1 MFNSNL
7 KESSEKE
14 ITINE
19 VDGETLELLINYC
32 YAGTININEENVEKI
47 LSTACLFQMSS
58 VVSACSS
65 FLAKQLHFTNAIGF
79 VLFAEQQSCDDLYK
93 LSLNFVETNFLEIA
107 ERSDEFLQMDVDQLT
122 KLLKNEDLNV
132 NSEEDVFNALKRWIN
147 HSENRLEHL
156 PSLLQLIKLPQL
168 SSTFIADNVEK
179 LCSTL
184 ETQKMLIEAYKFQLI
199 PERRNLCEFYGK
211 PRKSTVGILLSIG
224 GMDSQKG
231 TVTIESYDLR
241 DNKWSLL
248 KNMPTR
254 RLQFGCS
261 LYRDKLIIVGGRD
274 GLKTLNT
281 VDAIDLQTMS
291 WTSLSSPMTTT
302 RHGLGV
308 ALMKNALYAVGG
320 HDGWSY
326 LNSVERLDLSA
337 KTWSYVAPMSTM
349 RSTCAVVVLNE
360 KLYVM
365 GGRESSICHRSVE
378 CYDPLVN
385 RWTTKAPM
393 QKRRG
398 GAAAVAYK
406 GSIYVFGGHDLPV
419 SNPACQRTNSIEKY
433 SPETDSWMLIAN
445 LDLARDSIGVGIL
458 GNYIIVVGQL
468 SLFTNCFFT
477 TF

>member
-1 MFNSNL
+1 MFNCNL

-32 YAGTININEENVEKI
+32 YVGNININEENVERI

-58 VVSACSS
+58 VVLACSN
-65 FLAKQLHFTNAIGF
+65 FLGKQLHFSNAIGF
-79 VLFAEQQSCDDLYK
+79 VLFAEQQSCDDLYQ
-93 LSLNFVETNFLEIA
+93 LSLQFVETNFMEIYQ
-107 ERSDEFLQMDVDQLT
+107 RSEEFLQMNVEQLT
-122 KLLKNEDLNV
+122 KLLKNDDLNV
-132 NSEEDVFNALKRWIN
+132 TSEEDVFNALKKWIN
-147 HSENRLEHL
+147 HSKEREQHL
-156 PSLLQLIKLPQL
+156 SHLIQLVKLPQL
-168 SSTFIADNVEK
+168 SPTFIADNVEEM
-179 LCSTL
+179 CSTL

-199 PERRNLCEFYGK
+199 PERRNLTEFYGK

-231 TVTIESYDLR
+231 TVTIESFDLR

-248 KNMPTR
+248 KNMPNR
-254 RLQFGCS
+254 RLQFGCA

-291 WTSLSSPMTTT
+291 WTSLSSPMGTT

-326 LNSVERLDLSA
+326 LNSVERLDLTA
-337 KTWSYVAPMSTM
+337 KTWSYVAPMATM
-349 RSTCAVVVLNE
+349 RSTCAVVVLDE
-360 KLYVM
+360 KLYVL

-393 QKRRG
+393 NKRRG
-398 GAAAVAYK
+398 GAAAVSYN
-406 GSIYVFGGHDLPV
+406 GFIYVFGGHDLPV
-419 SNPACQRTNSIEKY
+419 SNPACQRTCSIEKY
-433 SPETDSWMLIAN
+433 SPATDTWTLIAN

-458 GNYIIVVGQL
+458 GNFIIVAGQ
-468 SLFTNCFFT
+468 
-477 TF
+477 